1 VPAARRLLS
10 GLVSALAAAGMAAG
24 LAAGLTAGLTGA
36 ALAQDLRFFRI
47 GTGTT
52 GATYFP
58 IGGLIA
64 NAISNPPGSRP
75 CERGGSCGVPGLIAV
90 AQATSGSVENLSL
103 MAAGTLESAMSQ
115 ADIAFWAHTGTG
127 LYEGEPPMTGL
138 RAIANLYPETV
149 HLVVR
154 ADSGID
160 SVDDLAGRVVSL
172 GDEGSGTLVEARAIL
187 GAYGL
192 DEGDVEAR
200 YLRPGPAADR
210 LAEGGIDAFFI
221 VAGQPVPAVADVA
234 ARVPVR
240 LVELAGPEAGGRGLE
255 FPFFVE
261 TEIAEGVYP
270 GVPAART
277 LAVGAQWLVRA
288 DVDEE
293 LVHGITSA
301 LWHPS
306 TRRLLAGGHPRGAE
320 IVPGNALTG
329 LAVPLHPGA
338 ERYYREAGL
347 LPDEEP
353 GRITQ
358 PPVPRPEADM
368 IAEPS
373 PAATLIPGR
382 KPDPAA
388 R

>member
-1 VPAARRLLS
+1 MPAARRLFP
-10 GLVSALAAAGMAAG
+10 GLVAALVAIG
-24 LAAGLTAGLTGA
+24 LALGLALGPMTATP
-36 ALAQDLRFFRI
+36 LAQELRFFRI

-90 AQATSGSVENLSL
+90 AQATSGSVENLNL

-127 LYEGEPPMTGL
+127 PYEGRPPMTGL

-154 ADSGID
+154 ADAGID
-160 SVDDLAGRVVSL
+160 DVGDLAGKVVSL

-187 GAYGL
+187 AAHGL
-192 DEGDVEAR
+192 DESDVDAR

-221 VAGQPVPAVADVA
+221 VAGQPVAAVTDAA
-234 ARVPVR
+234 ARVPIR
-240 LVELAGPEAGGRGLE
+240 LVELAGPEAEDLLD

-261 TEIAEGVYP
+261 TEIAAGVYP
-270 GVPAART
+270 GVPATRT
-277 LAVGAQWLVRA
+277 LAVGAQWLVRE
-288 DVDEE
+288 DVDED
-293 LVHGITSA
+293 LVYGITRA

-306 TRRLLAGGHPRGAE
+306 TQLLLAGGHPRGAE

-329 LAVPLHPGA
+329 LAVPLHAGA
-338 ERYYREAGL
+338 ERFYREAGL

-353 GRITQ
+353 GEIAPEPALPEPA
-358 PPVPRPEADM
+358 PPEPDT
-368 IAEPS
+368 IAEPAP
-373 PAATLIPGR
+373 PAGMIPGR
-382 KPDPAA
+382 KPAPAA

>member
-1 VPAARRLLS
+1 MPAARRLFP
-10 GLVSALAAAGMAAG
+10 GLVPVLAAAGLILG
-24 LAAGLTAGLTGA
+24 LASP

-127 LYEGEPPMTGL
+127 LYEGKPPMTEL

-154 ADSGID
+154 ADGGID
-160 SVDDLAGRVVSL
+160 SVDDLAGRIVSL

-187 GAYGL
+187 EAYGL
-192 DEGDVEAR
+192 DEDDVEAR

-221 VAGQPVPAVADVA
+221 VAGQPVSAVSDAA

-306 TRRLLAGGHPRGAE
+306 TQNLLAGGHPRGAE
-320 IVPGNALTG
+320 IVPENALAG

-347 LPDEEP
+347 LSDEEP
-353 GRITQ
+353 GEVSQ
-358 PPVPRPEADM
+358 PPIPRPEVDT

-373 PAATLIPGR
+373 PAATLLPRR